1 MTQVKTFVH
10 YNHEELDI
18 LVNDFLKDVESKGY
32 DLLDLYYNS
41 LWNHTQNY
49 SEYSVTILYGIR
61 EEEEVDSQV

>member
-18 LVNDFLKDVESKGY
+18 LVNNFLKDIEGNGY

-49 SEYSVTILYGIR
+49 SEYSATILYGLR
-61 EEEEVDSQV
+61 EDEVDDEV